1 VAEQPVQVAV
11 DGGVL
16 EGHVGGLGVPALLLH
31 GGPGLPDYMGGCA
44 TELGRLFT
52 TIRYTQRGVEPTTLR
67 GPYTVEAHLADALAV
82 LDALGLEQAW
92 AVGHSWGGHLALH
105 LAVAHPERVYGVV
118 AVNPIGAA
126 LDVLP
131 ELRRALVAK
140 LSEEDRP
147 RVIALEEQLAGEDA
161 TDDAFLEQLRLVWPA
176 YFFDPAAAPPPPAA
190 ACSIE
195 CHRETMASVAEHAE
209 AGTLRKGLRE
219 VRLPVLFVHGIDN
232 PLPLRSTLETA
243 RLVPGAK
250 MGRVPR
256 CGHFPWL
263 EQPGFLDRIIRGLIA
278 RL

>member
-1 VAEQPVQVAV
+1 
-11 DGGVL
+11 
-16 EGHVGGLGVPALLLH
+16 
-31 GGPGLPDYMGGCA
+31 
-44 TELGRLFT
+44 
-52 TIRYTQRGVEPTTLR
+52 
-67 GPYTVEAHLADALAV
+67 
-82 LDALGLEQAW
+82 
-92 AVGHSWGGHLALH
+92 
-105 LAVAHPERVYGVV
+105 VV

-131 ELRRALVAK
+131 ELQRALVAK
-140 LSEEDRP
+140 LSEEDRA

-209 AGTLRKGLRE
+209 AGT
-219 VRLPVLFVHGIDN
+219 
-232 PLPLRSTLETA
+232 